1 MFTENSQKISF
12 YPEHN
17 NKSIFMYFN
26 DPKSKN
32 FLTKYII
39 PEINKVNYI
48 HSYSVIFYLIIVN
61 VFYDTDIVE
70 AFQNSRNT

>member
-1 MFTENSQKISF
+1 
-12 YPEHN
+12 
-17 NKSIFMYFN
+17 MYFN